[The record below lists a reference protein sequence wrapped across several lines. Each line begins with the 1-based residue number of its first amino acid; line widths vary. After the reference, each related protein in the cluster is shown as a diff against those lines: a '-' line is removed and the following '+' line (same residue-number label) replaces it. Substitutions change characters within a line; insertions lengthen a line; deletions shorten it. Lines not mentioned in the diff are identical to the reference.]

1 MIYLCNFVLTGRI
14 QIHLRSRIPNR
25 PENFG
30 RYLIVHN
37 CPHFQWYHI
46 HLYLYWFDKKFYEEM
61 NTKTSYF
68 ITKIYFKSTL
78 YNGLHRL
85 VRSQKDIYRYETPLN
100 FRKWQNLRMFQT
112 YHIRWHLHTRADY
125 FKSSK
130 NKKIFISKIRLFS
143 GSFWSI
149 LNFDFPE
156 QRYNHCYIHIYSLR
170 PYFCI
175 HYFLN
180 THRFPNR
187 THRYRYS
194 YRAHLCFQS
203 IRHFAGKLHPLQSL
217 ASMSIRKNRRDLY
230 RSSSHRNYEFLNT
243 IVNANTLNE

>member
-1 MIYLCNFVLTGRI
+1 MAKSPHVPNVSHSLTSSHSRWL
-14 QIHLRSRIPNR
+14 LRK
-25 PENFG
+25 F
-30 RYLIVHN
+30 
-37 CPHFQWYHI
+37 
-46 HLYLYWFDKKFYEEM
+46 KK
-61 NTKTSYF
+61 T
-68 ITKIYFKSTL
+68 
-78 YNGLHRL
+78 
-85 VRSQKDIYRYETPLN
+85 
-100 FRKWQNLRMFQT
+100 
-112 YHIRWHLHTRADY
+112 
-125 FKSSK
+125 
-130 NKKIFISKIRLFS
+130 KKIFVSKFRLFS

-149 LNFDFPE
+149 LNFDFLE

-203 IRHFAGKLHPLQSL
+203 VRHSAVKLHPLQSL

-230 RSSSHRNYEFLNT
+230 RSSSHRNYEFLNN
-243 IVNANTLNE
+243 IFNANTHNEEKLPVRHSFICKHRKPSSSICFRNPSSQMHSNDPTLLTHVESTKSAHGSTSSEHSSWSR